1 MDLAKKRRL
10 VRRRRQLRSRRG
22 VALIMV
28 LGAITVLT
36 VFLTELQEETSSEL
50 SSALADRDALKA
62 EYYAKS
68 AVNLARLL
76 IAVEPEVNAGISPML
91 GMLGVKVPQIPVW
104 EFTDMVLG
112 TFNDQS
118 GSEAFNG
125 LVNGDPSTAKNIGLN
140 GGRFELQIIDEDSKI
155 NLNNATKGQLS
166 ADRLAAQI
174 LGLVGQP
181 SYNPMF
187 EGRDADN
194 QFSDRQSV
202 CGAMIDWADDDE
214 VLTPCDPSTR
224 GPGSGGAEDNF
235 YQIIGLPYRRKNA
248 PYDSLDELRLVR
260 GISDDFWAT
269 FVDPDPSDAH
279 KRIFTVWGQS
289 GDTINP
295 NTASPQ
301 TLLALICSDPKA
313 MTEFCADVTQVS
325 SFLMVMNL
333 VKSFGAG
340 IPLFMKKDD
349 FVKTMQGQGLLGPI
363 LTSMG
368 VKPVTFTNPNEIT
381 RQIRLVSKVFSIYA
395 TGVVKGFRR
404 TTKVTIHAVV
414 DYRVASVLGTPF
426 GAAGGTTG
434 GSPQT
439 ATGSTVP
446 PPGGPAN
453 TRNNQDPSQMT
464 PDQLAQ
470 ILATNPAGTIVYWRV
485 E

>member
-1 MDLAKKRRL
+1 MDLAQKQRLIRRKK
-10 VRRRRQLRSRRG
+10 QLKGRRG

-62 EYYAKS
+62 EYYARS

-76 IAVEPEVNAGISPML
+76 IAVEPEIRQPLAMF
-91 GMLGVKVPQIPVW
+91 GVKIPQIPVW

-118 GSEAFNG
+118 GAQAFNG
-125 LVNGDPSTAKNIGLN
+125 LVNGDPSTGKNIGLS
-140 GGRFELQIIDEDSKI
+140 GGRFELKVIDEDSKI

-166 ADRLAAQI
+166 TDRLAAQI
-174 LGLVGQP
+174 IGLIGQP
-181 SYNPMF
+181 AYNPMF

-194 QFSDRQSV
+194 QFSDRQAV
-202 CGAMIDWADDDE
+202 CGAMVDWADDDE
-214 VLTPCDPSTR
+214 NLYPCDPKTN
-224 GPGSGGAEDNF
+224 GPSAGGAEDNF

-248 PYDSLDELRLVR
+248 PYDSLEELRLVR

-279 KRIFTVWGQS
+279 KRIMTVWGQA
-289 GDTINP
+289 GDKINA
-295 NTASPQ
+295 NTASAQ
-301 TLLALICSDPKA
+301 TLLALICGDPKA
-313 MTEFCADVTQVS
+313 ALEFCSDVTQLS

-340 IPLFMKKDD
+340 IPLFQTEKD
-349 FVKTMQGQGLLGPI
+349 FVATMQGQGLLGPI
-363 LTSMG
+363 LASMG
-368 VKPVTFTNPNEIT
+368 VKPVNFTNPGEIT
-381 RQIRLVSKVFSIYA
+381 KQITLKSKVFSIYA

-404 TTKVTIHAVV
+404 TTKVTIHAVI
-414 DYRVASVLGTPF
+414 DYRAASAL
-426 GAAGGTTG
+426 GAAFGQFPQPGGAG
-434 GSPQT
+434 
-439 ATGSTVP
+439 ATGQPNAAASTVP
-446 PPGGPAN
+446 VNGGVGA

-470 ILATNPAGTIVYWRV
+470 VMATNPAGTVLYWRV